1 MWHTLSETITPAIA
15 VGSGLLTLLAA
26 WLKLRPHR
34 IFVWLAA
41 VKERET
47 LLAMLECEQ
56 TIAAYWKAR
65 ADECWDQFNE
75 RQS

>member
-15 VGSGLLTLLAA
+15 VGSGLLALLAA

-34 IFVWLAA
+34 IFGWLAA

-47 LLAMLECEQ
+47 LLAMLEHEREWR
-56 TIAAYWKAR
+56 AYWEAE
-65 ADECWDQFNE
+65 AAACQQALTG
-75 RQS
+75 RQP